1 MDVITFFIA
10 CLVLYLVAVL
20 MIGYID
26 YKITKIYKAMKQ
38 QNEKNRFS
46 NKPQNIEYRWD
57 R

>member
-46 NKPQNIEYRWD
+46 NKPQNIEYR
-57 R
+57 